1 MSYCI
6 INLASVIST
15 IRKGKKHI
23 EEGGSYIKD
32 EIVRKYFANHKDKD
46 NYKRLEALKDTISV
60 CRTGY
65 YDADGSDKRGELK
78 FINYLQ
84 EDNFEIMFAGNGN
97 IYFSG
102 EYNYVPYVAKMPL
115 ELFVLNLN
123 TNCNTG
129 SMTAYERKNVVDEIA
144 RCYFKETKA
153 LDKYATAISFSPE
166 VILQQEGMP
175 INGYDGK
182 AIDCILRFCT
192 ISKFKA
198 MAKKKKSEL
207 KTIKQ

>member
-1 MSYCI
+1 MSSRI
-6 INLASVIST
+6 DLASVIST
-15 IRKGKKHI
+15 IRNGKKHI
-23 EEGGSYIKD
+23 EEGGYFIKD
-32 EIVRKYFANHKDKD
+32 EIVRKYFYDWKDKD
-46 NYKRLEALKDTISV
+46 NPKKLETLKDTISV
-60 CRTGY
+60 CRVGY
-65 YDADGSDKRGELK
+65 DDGGRGELR

-84 EDNFEIMFAGNGN
+84 RDNFEITRAGDGN

-129 SMTAYERKNVVDEIA
+129 SMNVYERKNVVDEIA

-153 LDKYATAISFSPE
+153 LDKYATAVSFSPE
-166 VILQQEGMP
+166 VILEREGMP
-175 INGYDGK
+175 INEYDGK

-207 KTIKQ
+207 KTIGQ